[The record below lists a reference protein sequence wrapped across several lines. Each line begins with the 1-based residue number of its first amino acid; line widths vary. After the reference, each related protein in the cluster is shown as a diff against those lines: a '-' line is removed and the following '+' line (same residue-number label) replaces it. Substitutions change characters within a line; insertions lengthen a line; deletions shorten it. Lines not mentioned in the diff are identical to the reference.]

1 LKDEDDY
8 SVFSFIE
15 KEYNSHQL
23 YRLENGVEVPKNE
36 EVSFLQID
44 KPHNLKKKHI
54 RKSQ

>member
-15 KEYNSHQL
+15 KEYKTHQL
-23 YRLENGVEVPKNE
+23 YRVEPEVPKKE

-44 KPHNLKKKHI
+44 KPHNLRKKKD
-54 RKSQ
+54 